1 MNKLNPQITKALNL
15 SMKAHLGQVDK
26 AGEMYF
32 LHPVTVAM
40 ILAKNGYSDECI
52 VTALLHD
59 VIEDTSYNK

>member
-1 MNKLNPQITKALNL
+1 
-15 SMKAHLGQVDK
+15 MKAHSGQVDK

-40 ILAKNGYSDECI
+40 TLAKNGYSDECI